1 MKRPKVLVLRGAGTN
16 CDIETCNAFTAAGG
30 EPELVHAGELVEGV
44 KKFADYAI
52 LALPGGFSYGDD
64 ISAGKILAVK
74 LRTLKADLGKFIAS
88 RRPVIGI
95 CNGFQVLVKTG
106 FLPHDRSGRQLATLA
121 ANDCGRN
128 RATLSAVGA
137 GSSATGHFIAKWER
151 LKVNKLSPCLFTKG
165 LPDEIELPI
174 AHGEGKFITVPAEM
188 AKIKRGNLCAL
199 SYVAN
204 PNGSMAD
211 LAGLT
216 NPEGTVLG
224 LMPHPERFFFPWQA
238 QNRRPVAELGT
249 TSLRLHRCRALCRPA
264 RAPTAAKAALIRP
277 GADFLPPGYLF
288 FKNAVDYAG

>member
-1 MKRPKVLVLRGAGTN
+1 MSRKPKVLVLRGAGTN
-16 CDIETCNAFTAAGG
+16 CDIETCNAFSAAGG

-64 ISAGKILAVK
+64 ISAGKIMAVK
-74 LRTLKADLGKFIAS
+74 LRSLKADLGRFISS

-106 FLPHDRSGRQLATLA
+106 FLPHEKSGRQLATLA
-121 ANDCGRN
+121 ANDCG
-128 RATLSAVGA
+128 
-137 GSSATGHFIAKWER
+137 HFIAKWER
-151 LKVNKLSPCLFTKG
+151 LRVNKLSPCLFTKG

-174 AHGEGKFITVPAEM
+174 AHGEGKFISSPPEM
-188 AKIKRGNLCAL
+188 AKIKRGELCAL

-238 QNRRPVAELGT
+238 QNRRP
-249 TSLRLHRCRALCRPA
+249 
-264 RAPTAAKAALIRP
+264 

-288 FKNAVDYAG
+288 FKNAVDYAR